1 MTKKVEMKFY
11 LQGTGKYQQM
21 STYEMVKDYII
32 QYVQKTYDYGQ
43 DIAKSL
49 WHLKVIE
56 LDKEELKREMANM
69 MIADDAKQGEIEK
82 YRMEQSGLDIT

>member
-1 MTKKVEMKFY
+1 MGRDYYRARGQGDHGYRRGRSSYGSRSNRTTRMTKKVEMKFY

-49 WHLKVIE
+49 
-56 LDKEELKREMANM
+56 
-69 MIADDAKQGEIEK
+69 
-82 YRMEQSGLDIT
+82 